1 MRRVVCL
8 AAAAACALAAAP
20 VWAQTP
26 STSSPEV
33 SSSSSPSSAS
43 TPWFVDALVGPSF
56 GTNTTAVGRAA
67 AGFHFSPNLSMI
79 GEFGTFQADRLDNA
93 SAIATPNGVAPD
105 SKGTAYHVNANMVYQ
120 LPERARFIPYATG
133 GVGFLTAP
141 TIESLDAGPFADAPY
156 GRETHAAFNLGG
168 GVAYRI
174 DRWLGVGADYR
185 YYVLASEQAPHMN
198 RFTAGLTFFF
208 D

>member
-26 STSSPEV
+26 STLPTTA
-33 SSSSSPSSAS
+33 SSSPSSTS
-43 TPWFVDALVGPSF
+43 SPWFVDALVGPSF

-67 AGFHFSPNLSMI
+67 AGFHFSPTLSMI

-93 SAIATPNGVAPD
+93 SAIAAPTGVAPD

-120 LPERARFIPYATG
+120 LPERARFVPYATG

-141 TIESLDAGPFADAPY
+141 TIESLDTGPFADSSF
-156 GRETHAAFNLGG
+156 GRETHAAFNMGG

-174 DRWLGVGADYR
+174 DRWLGVGVDYR
-185 YYVLASEQAPHMN
+185 YYVLASNQAPHMN